1 MLQYISFARGFKPII
16 NKEAAELLVNH
27 YGHLRLR
34 DSTTTGKSTWRITVR
49 QLESM
54 IRLAEAMARMEIADE
69 VKPKHVKEAYRLLN
83 KSIIRVEQPDIHLDD
98 EENNDQNMSGG
109 DDIDDMNIME
119 GGPEE
124 GSSEAPAKKKLLLRY
139 EEYKAL
145 SDMIVIY
152 MRREEARLEEG
163 KIVNNSSEILRFN
176 YTITFLL

>member
-16 NKEAAELLVNH
+16 NKEAGELLVRN
-27 YGHLRLR
+27 YNHLRLR

-98 EENNDQNMSGG
+98 EENSHQNMSGG
-109 DDIDDMNIME
+109 DDVDDTNTM
-119 GGPEE
+119 GDDPEE
-124 GSSEAPAKKKLLLRY
+124 GSAEAPTKKKLMLRY

-163 KIVNNSSEILRFN
+163 KTL
-176 YTITFLL
+176 